1 MGIPVLGVSLTEKV
15 VLVVADGNVKAGRRR
30 PERGSIFNNL
40 SAHADGEHRGRARIQ
55 GGSMLERVLGQR
67 RLQAA
72 FRTNPSDPS
81 EFRRRHGPRLFE
93 TAMLGVP
100 QREGRGRRYTYGP
113 KIIMAYLVMAH
124 IVMAALGVLQREG
137 RRRRSRQGR

>member
-1 MGIPVLGVSLTEKV
+1 MLPRASTE
-15 VLVVADGNVKAGRRR
+15 G
-30 PERGSIFNNL
+30 ERGSKGVACWKE
-40 SAHADGEHRGRARIQ
+40 SW
-55 GGSMLERVLGQR
+55 SKT

-113 KIIMAYLVMAH
+113 QIIMAYLVMAH